1 MAHGTAVAWRMDDES
16 RAAGECRTDDRIANY
31 PASLARAHHTA
42 IVFGRPLV
50 AVVVELVFIEAA

>member
-1 MAHGTAVAWRMDDES
+1 MDDES
-16 RAAGECRTDDRIANY
+16 RAAGECRTDDRIAND